1 MAADLE
7 AVSSRSDP
15 VLARTDKP
23 TTTAAMIAAA
33 APPSQRVA

>member
-23 TTTAAMIAAA
+23 TTTAMIAAA
-33 APPSQRVA
+33 APPIQRVA